1 MIEFIGLND
10 LLIILNEVFEQSD
23 SPGLTDLV
31 WMNCLIS
38 LDDLMIS
45 LDDYFLLIS
54 PDNLMSGLNELL
66 ISLDDLSDAP
76 G

>member
-1 MIEFIGLND
+1 
-10 LLIILNEVFEQSD
+10 
-23 SPGLTDLV
+23 
-31 WMNCLIS
+31 
-38 LDDLMIS
+38 MIS